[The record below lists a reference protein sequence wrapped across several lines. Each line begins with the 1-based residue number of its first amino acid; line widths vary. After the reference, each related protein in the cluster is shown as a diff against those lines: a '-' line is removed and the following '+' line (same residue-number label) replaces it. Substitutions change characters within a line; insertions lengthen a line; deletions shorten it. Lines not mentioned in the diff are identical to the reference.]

1 MKKSFLRLTA
11 DTMQKL
17 AIGSILVGLFQ
28 DHAIGL
34 WLGLLFLTAS
44 YILTAWEVKS

>member
-28 DHAIGL
+28 GKAVGL
-34 WLGLLFLTAS
+34 WLGLGFLAAS
-44 YILTAWEVKS
+44 YLLTAWEVKS

>member
-1 MKKSFLRLTA
+1 MKKSFLWLTA

-28 DHAIGL
+28 GQGVGL
-34 WLGLLFLTAS
+34 WLGIGFLAAS
-44 YILTAWEVKS
+44 YLLTAWEVRL